1 MAKHGVIYI
10 LNNKIRDG
18 ENVFKVG
25 ETYDPDRRLADLNN
39 ETSNIGEFKK
49 VAVFPV
55 SDTVRAEKE
64 CFKELARFRIQ
75 DNREFFRGS
84 QSEIISIVKNVA
96 SKYKP
101 VEESPDDSDG
111 YWERWERYTRS
122 EHFYLPS
129 EAGAI
134 FIWTEYNG
142 EKGVLDVFCW
152 GGWEDDPAWIQEDDS
167 SWQGDDP
174 DNMICEQFAKFYV
187 SCVTGVM
194 LQCEKE
200 LEPYWTDDYKPLTPD
215 SSASD
220 KRVYGLVSVNEY
232 INPENEYIIHP
243 ERVQVKQSYQN
254 EIIKIVAK
262 VASNYAVENKPP
274 DLKHKFLK
282 NEA

>member
-1 MAKHGVIYI
+1 MAKYGVIYI

-49 VAVFPV
+49 LAVFPI

-101 VEESPDDSDG
+101 VEESPA
-111 YWERWERYTRS
+111 S
-122 EHFYLPS
+122 E
-129 EAGAI
+129 EGAI

-142 EKGVLDVFCW
+142 ENILGLWPMFMW
-152 GGWEDDPAWIQEDDS
+152 
-167 SWQGDDP
+167 
-174 DNMICEQFAKFYV
+174 
-187 SCVTGVM
+187 TGRI
-194 LQCEKE
+194 LPK
-200 LEPYWTDDYKPLTPD
+200 L
-215 SSASD
+215 
-220 KRVYGLVSVNEY
+220 
-232 INPENEYIIHP
+232 
-243 ERVQVKQSYQN
+243 
-254 EIIKIVAK
+254 
-262 VASNYAVENKPP
+262 
-274 DLKHKFLK
+274 
-282 NEA
+282 